1 MNKEGGEKKVIAGKY
16 VVYLS
21 QPLGKGTF
29 ATTYLCKLK
38 TDSNHILAC
47 KLMNKDEISKLV
59 DDLEYI
65 IHRVKD

>member
-1 MNKEGGEKKVIAGKY
+1 MSKEGGEKKVIAGKY

-38 TDSNHILAC
+38 TDNTHILAC
-47 KLMNKDEISKLV
+47 KLMNKDEVSKLV
-59 DDLEYI
+59 DDL
-65 IHRVKD
+65 